1 MPSGTPST
9 AHCPKHPR
17 SSIISPFDQGLRP
30 FRFFHSCRKLIAAYA
45 KWHAIHG
52 KCKPTEWETVPGL
65 PAPISACKRQMTK
78 LRKDKP
84 TLEAIAYAVVLVAQR
99 RADAQG
105 GEGQS
110 AERTGLP
117 PPEEGTPE
125 AQQVARELSRMLEDE
140 RKKFRVTK
148 DSKQKGMGSLKEYRA
163 LARVQPPPNEGATGG
178 GAWDD
183 ETEPE
188 FARALEEVARLFEI
202 AKAAAQGHVAI
213 GEAAETEDLGGNGSV
228 AEPETKRNGMERN
241 GTERDGMV
249 EDEKGDDVGASAQP
263 GGSDALAVQV
273 VRERLED
280 NPDVAT
286 ALGLI
291 EIGLLHARPN
301 GAISETVARALKRC
315 GEADVATAMRHLQSH
330 KFVVSRAQR
339 LCGNVF

>member
-1 MPSGTPST
+1 
-9 AHCPKHPR
+9 
-17 SSIISPFDQGLRP
+17 
-30 FRFFHSCRKLIAAYA
+30 
-45 KWHAIHG
+45 
-52 KCKPTEWETVPGL
+52 
-65 PAPISACKRQMTK
+65 MTK
-78 LRKDKP
+78 LRRDKP

-110 AERTGLP
+110 AERSGLGP
-117 PPEEGTPE
+117 REEQPGETPE

-178 GAWDD
+178 GAGFAWDD
-183 ETEPE
+183 EREPG
-188 FARALEEVARLFEI
+188 FARALEEVARLFEV

-213 GEAAETEDLGGNGSV
+213 EEAAETEVRGDNGSR
-228 AEPETKRNGMERN
+228 AEAETERNGMEWKGRE
-241 GTERDGMV
+241 TERGKYGVV
-249 EDEKGDDVGASAQP
+249 EDEKGDDVEASAEP
-263 GGSDALAVQV
+263 GRADSLAVQV

-280 NPDVAT
+280 NPGVAS

-330 KFVVSRAQR
+330 KFVVSCIAFVWQIYIRGTYIQN
-339 LCGNVF
+339 LKTSLEWS